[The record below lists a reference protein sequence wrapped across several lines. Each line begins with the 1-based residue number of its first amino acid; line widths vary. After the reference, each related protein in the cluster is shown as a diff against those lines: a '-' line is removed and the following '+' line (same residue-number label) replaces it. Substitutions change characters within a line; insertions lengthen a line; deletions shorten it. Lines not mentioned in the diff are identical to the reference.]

1 MKNLYQ
7 KSKERLAAGGIDSS
21 DLDARLILKAVL
33 GVTDVDFITCSDVSV
48 SDQDNQKIESMLQ
61 RRLAGEP
68 VSRIL
73 GEREFWGLSFK
84 VTPDVL
90 DPRPDT
96 ETIIETALKRF
107 GAQPPASILDL
118 GSGSGCILIAL
129 LHEWPS
135 ARGVAVDVSEQAL
148 AVARENAERHKVEG
162 RIRFVEGDW
171 GQGLHESFN
180 LIVSN
185 PPYIPAPAIA
195 NLSKEVRNHDP
206 ILALEGGKD
215 GLQAYKIIFS
225 QLKTLMNED
234 AVALFE
240 IGYDQQNDVVRLAE
254 ESRFSIGGIYA
265 DLAGNQRVVEISSG
279 DN

>member
-1 MKNLYQ
+1 MKNLYKKAQ
-7 KSKERLAAGGIDSS
+7 ERLATGAIDSP
-21 DLDARLILKAVL
+21 DLDARLIIKAVL
-33 GVTDVDFITCSDVSV
+33 NVADADFITCSDISV
-48 SDQDNQKIESMLQ
+48 SDQDNQTIELMIE

-84 VTPDVL
+84 ITPDVL

-96 ETIIETALKRF
+96 ETIIEAALKRF
-107 GAQPPASILDL
+107 GARPPQSIVDL
-118 GSGSGCILIAL
+118 GTGSGCILIAL

-135 ARGVAVDVSEQAL
+135 AQGVAVDVSENAL
-148 AVARENAERHKVEG
+148 SVAKENAERHKVAD

-171 GQGLHESFN
+171 GQDINESFD

-185 PPYIPAPAIA
+185 PPYIPQAIIPNLAP
-195 NLSKEVRNHDP
+195 EVQNHDP
-206 ILALEGGKD
+206 ILALQGGED
-215 GLQAYKIIFS
+215 GLQAYRAIFS
-225 QLKTLMNED
+225 QLKPLMNED

-254 ESRFSIGGIYA
+254 ESRFSIEGIYA